1 MYNKYIV
8 LKKTGAALTPG
19 TKQAERYLKGG
30 KGEPSTPV
38 LSFFLKAFLLSEI
51 PSPFSLLRDYI
62 LKFPFFHTTQKGIK
76 RENLPTNELKNPRT
90 IK

>member
-19 TKQAERYLKGG
+19 TKQAEIYLKGG
-30 KGEPSTPV
+30 KGEPSTPGV
-38 LSFFLKAFLLSEI
+38 WIFIKGSSYSEI
-51 PSPFSLLRDYI
+51 PCPFSLLRDYI

-76 RENLPTNELKNPRT
+76 RENLPTNELKKPRT